1 MALRYAVLG
10 LLGYS
15 PMSGYDLN
23 KMFSESI
30 DHFWHASMS
39 QIYRELNTLEAEGLL
54 TSEVCH
60 QQDKPD
66 RRVYSVT
73 PDGRAEFERW
83 LKSSPEQPLKRTRDE
98 FSLRLFFGGSM
109 DRRDLLAEFYRFKDQ
124 KRNNLKQIETLLLMT
139 KDYMQ
144 KLSLFG
150 NEEIYWRFILKKA
163 RSLLEASI
171 DWADECIAELE
182 EGNNENQ
189 K

>member
-23 KMFSESI
+23 KLFGESI

-39 QIYRELNTLEAEGLL
+39 QIYRELNALEAEGLL
-54 TSEVCH
+54 TSKVCH

-66 RRVYSVT
+66 RRVYNVT
-73 PDGRAEFERW
+73 PEGRTEFERW
-83 LKSSPEQPLKRTRDE
+83 LKNFPEQPLKRTRDE
-98 FSLRLFFGGSM
+98 FSLRLFFGSSI
-109 DRRDLLAEFYRFKDQ
+109 DRRDLLTEFYRFKDQ
-124 KRNNLKQIETLLLMT
+124 KQTNLKQIEALDRMT
-139 KDYMQ
+139 GDYMQ

-150 NEEIYWRFILKKA
+150 NEEMYWRFILKKA
-163 RSLLEASI
+163 RRLLEASI
-171 DWADECIAELE
+171 DWADECIAELG